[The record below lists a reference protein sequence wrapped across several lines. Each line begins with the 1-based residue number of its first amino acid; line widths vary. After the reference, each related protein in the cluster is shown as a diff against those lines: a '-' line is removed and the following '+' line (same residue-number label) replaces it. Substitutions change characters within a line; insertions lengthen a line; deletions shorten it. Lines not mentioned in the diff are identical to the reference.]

1 MNYESEPGREL
12 PAALMHEVA
21 WSFFGGELLE
31 EQDDFEAQVSAYH
44 EEVAA
49 SGSWRPS
56 EVAINVPRIRIKYFG
71 VGPDE
76 PDEYVD
82 YEVELL
88 SADGRSFTN
97 GELLFKLH
105 NAVAGSLR
113 DADHCYFEGLELIEP
128 GVGGGPPLYEMRQG
142 S

>member
-1 MNYESEPGREL
+1 MNYEPEPGREL
-12 PAALMHEVA
+12 PAELMPEVA
-21 WSFFGGELLE
+21 WSFFGGEPSG
-31 EQDDFEAQVSAYH
+31 EQDDFEARVSAYQ
-44 EEVAA
+44 EEVGA

-56 EVAINVPRIRIKYFG
+56 EVAINAPRLRVRYFG
-71 VGPDE
+71 VDPDE
-76 PDEYVD
+76 PDEYAD

-88 SADGRSFTN
+88 SANGAAFTN

-113 DADHCYFEGLELIEP
+113 EADHCYFEGLELIDP
-128 GVGGGPPLYEMRQG
+128 GAGDRPPLYEMRQG